1 MAEISFF
8 LLELGLILGCVE
20 LLVLTLVYRV
30 RVCQVI
36 GNTDFILRD
45 LRCCYTKWSLTQM
58 ADLRH
63 KHEEHI
69 FGDVE
74 MLYLLMNMFLYEGPS
89 KKKVY

>member
-1 MAEISFF
+1 MAEICFF
-8 LLELGLILGCVE
+8 HHGLILGRRE

-30 RVCQVI
+30 RVRQVI

-45 LRCCYTKWSLTQM
+45 LRCYSKWSLTEM

-63 KHEEHI
+63 KSEERI

-74 MLYLLMNMFLYEGPS
+74 TLYLLMNMFLYDRTS
-89 KKKVY
+89 KKKCY